1 MLKLKLICCNP
12 PAQQC
17 PTSLSA
23 YTEDSLVSSCL
34 FIGVSLSDVLLEHEF
49 WAYSTPIA
57 NSVQAE
63 Y

>member
-1 MLKLKLICCNP
+1 MLKVVCYDPLT
-12 PAQQC
+12 QQC

-34 FIGVSLSDVLLEHEF
+34 FIGVSLGDVLEHDF
-49 WAYSTPIA
+49 WACSTPIA
-57 NSVQAE
+57 SSVQAE

>member
-1 MLKLKLICCNP
+1 MLTLVCYDLLT
-12 PAQQC
+12 QQC

-34 FIGVSLSDVLLEHEF
+34 FIGVSLSDVLEHEF
-49 WAYSTPIA
+49 RAYSTPVA
-57 NSVQAE
+57 NSVQSE

>member
-1 MLKLKLICCNP
+1 MLTLVCYNLLT
-12 PAQQC
+12 QQC

-34 FIGVSLSDVLLEHEF
+34 FIGVSLSDVLEYEF